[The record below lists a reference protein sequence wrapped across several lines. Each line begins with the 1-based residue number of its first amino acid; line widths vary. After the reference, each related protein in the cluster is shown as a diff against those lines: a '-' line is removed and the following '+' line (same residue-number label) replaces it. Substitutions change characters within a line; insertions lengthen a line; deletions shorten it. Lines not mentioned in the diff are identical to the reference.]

1 MIAKDVAYAETG
13 GEIPGISSLPGTTS
27 KGEYDRAR
35 RDAGI
40 KDLSIASFM
49 EEEEAKLEWQKKI
62 VIKLQKFLVMDINY
76 ISQMH

>member
-1 MIAKDVAYAETG
+1 MFAGAETG

-40 KDLSIASFM
+40 KDLSIAS
-49 EEEEAKLEWQKKI
+49 LWKKRR
-62 VIKLQKFLVMDINY
+62 QN
-76 ISQMH
+76 